1 LGRRAA
7 QWVGVD
13 SVLAATVPQLHH
25 GARSQVSAVPDARQ
39 GKDARK
45 LRIRHAALGL
55 ATLALAF
62 YFGFIALLVFR
73 SHH

>member
-1 LGRRAA
+1 
-7 QWVGVD
+7 
-13 SVLAATVPQLHH
+13 
-25 GARSQVSAVPDARQ
+25 VSAVQHARQ
-39 GKDARK
+39 AKDARK
-45 LRIRHAALGL
+45 LRIRNTALGL

>member
-1 LGRRAA
+1 MK
-7 QWVGVD
+7 
-13 SVLAATVPQLHH
+13 ATQGAHH
-25 GARSQVSAVPDARQ
+25 SQD
-39 GKDARK
+39 RK

-62 YFGFIALLVFR
+62 YFGFIALLIFR